1 MIMKKLLS
9 LSIFLFV
16 IEILY
21 SQVPQKMSYQ
31 AVIRD
36 NTNALIVN
44 HAVGMKI
51 SIIQD
56 SPTGNP
62 VYVESQTPNT
72 NSNGL
77 VSIEVGE
84 QPGFDLID
92 WADGPYFIKT
102 EIDPAGGSNYIIIGT
117 SQLLSVPFAL
127 HAKTAE
133 TVTGL
138 PSETDP
144 VFGLSASA
152 DIIQADIS
160 AWNNKQD
167 KLTAGT
173 GIQIAGNVISVV
185 GGVNP
190 GSSLPTVNTISYSD
204 LSYRSTTVSGEVTDA
219 GNEMVVAR
227 GFCYG
232 THSAPAFSDKYIQAG
247 NGPGSFNGQLAS
259 LIPNTK
265 YYIRAFATNIV
276 GTTYGNEISFTT
288 LPLAI
293 PLLTTTAISN
303 ISNSAAQGGG
313 NITDNGGSD
322 LTERGICWS
331 LIANPTIADF
341 HSSDGTASGS
351 YVSLLTA
358 LTPNTTYHVRAYAT
372 NAQGTGYGEEISFTT
387 ITLSLASI
395 TTNAPTNVSTITAM
409 GGGNVTNDNGSS
421 VTSRGICWATTSS
434 PTTSDANYSQTGGV
448 GSFTASMTGLLPQTK
463 YYVRAFAANE
473 AGTVYGNEYEFTTLA
488 LTVPVLSTK
497 DIGGISSNIAGSGG
511 NITNDGGSPITSKGI
526 CWSLN
531 TLPDLTNYKTTD
543 GSGSASFNSTMNNL
557 NPLTTYYVRAYATNG
572 QGTSYGNEKSFT
584 TTDLVSPGPTVPV
597 IGTSTSSI
605 TGSTTGSGG
614 GYVSSDGGSAV
625 TARGVCWSTSPN
637 PTLADS
643 FSTDGTGLG
652 FFSSSITGLSGCG
665 MVYYIKAYATNSTG
679 TGYGN
684 QNSISTGLLPGVTTA
699 DITDIGYYTAVSG
712 GSITDDG
719 GCPIAQKGVCWSVNP
734 NPTIV
739 NSKTT
744 EGVGSSAFVSNITG
758 LFANRTYYIRAY
770 ATNSVGTTY
779 GSEKVFTTATPA
791 TPYIGQNYAGGIIF
805 YLDGSGL
812 HGLVCAPTDQGSYSW
827 GCAGTNIPTGTS
839 LGSGVTNTAAIIA
852 ICGTANLAAKI
863 CDNLVL
869 NSYSDWFLP
878 SKDELTLMYTN
889 LYTQG
894 LGSFSS
900 YYWTSSQGDATYAW
914 MFYIGYG
921 AAYYGSAWGTNKN
934 YSYGVRAVRAF

>member
-16 IEILY
+16 IEILF

-36 NTNALIVN
+36 HTNALIAN

-51 SIIQD
+51 SILQG

-62 VYVESQTPNT
+62 VYVESQNPNT
-72 NSNGL
+72 NINGL
-77 VSIEVGE
+77 VSIEVGV

-92 WADGPYFIKT
+92 WADGPYFIRT
-102 EIDPAGGSNYIIIGT
+102 EVDPAGGSNYTIIGT

-133 TVTGL
+133 TVMGL

-173 GIQIAGNVISVV
+173 GIQITGDVISVI

-190 GSSLPTVNTISYSD
+190 GSTLPTVNTISFLD
-204 LSYRSTTVSGEVTDA
+204 LSYRSTNVSGEVTA
-219 GNEMVVAR
+219 SGNEMVVAR

-232 THSAPAFSDKYIQAG
+232 THSGPTFSDKYIQAG
-247 NGPGSFNGQLAS
+247 TGMGSFNGQLAS
-259 LIPNTK
+259 LMPNTK

-288 LPLAI
+288 LPLTI
-293 PLLTTTAISN
+293 PSLTTTAISN
-303 ISNSAAQGGG
+303 ISNSSAQGGG

-322 LTERGICWS
+322 LTDRGICWS
-331 LIANPTIADF
+331 LTANPSISDF

-351 YVSLLTA
+351 YVSLLPD

-387 ITLSLASI
+387 NTLSLASV
-395 TTNAPTNVSTITAM
+395 TTNAPTNVSTTTFT

-421 VTSRGICWATTSS
+421 VFSRGICWSSTAS
-434 PTTSDANYSQTGGV
+434 PTTTDANYTQAGGI
-448 GSFTASMTGLLPQTK
+448 GSFTANVTGLLPRTK
-463 YYVRAFAANE
+463 YYVRAFAVNG
-473 AGTVYGNEYEFTTLA
+473 AGIVYGNEYEFTTLA

-497 DIGGISSNIAGSGG
+497 DISGISSNIAGSGG
-511 NITNDGGSPITSKGI
+511 NITGDGGSPIISKGI

-531 TLPDLTNYKTTD
+531 PSPDLTNYKTTD

-572 QGTSYGNEKSFT
+572 MGTTFGDEKSFT

-597 IGTSTSSI
+597 IGTSTSTI
-605 TGSTTGSGG
+605 TGSATASGG
-614 GYVSSDGGSAV
+614 GYVSSDGGSPV
-625 TARGVCWSTSPN
+625 TARGVCWGTSPN

-643 FSTDGTGLG
+643 FSADGNGLG
-652 FFSSSITGLSGCG
+652 FFTSSITGLSGCG
-665 MVYYIKAYATNSTG
+665 IVYYIRAYATNTTG

-684 QNSISTGLLPGVTTA
+684 QNTISTGLLPGVTTG
-699 DITDIGYYTAVSG
+699 DITEIGYYTAVSG
-712 GSITDDG
+712 GSVIDDG
-719 GCPIAQKGVCWSVNP
+719 GCTITQKGVCWSYNP
-734 NPTIV
+734 NPTIN
-739 NSKTT
+739 NSRTT
-744 EGVGSSAFVSNITG
+744 EGAGGGVFISNITG
-758 LFANRTYYIRAY
+758 LNANRTYYVRAY
-770 ATNSVGTTY
+770 ATNIKGTSY
-779 GSEKVFTTATPA
+779 GPEKVFTTATPS
-791 TPYIGQNYAGGIIF
+791 TPYVGQNYAGGIVF
-805 YLDGSGL
+805 YVDGTGE
-812 HGLVCAPTDQGSYSW
+812 HGLVCSPGNLGNYSW
-827 GCAGTNIPTGTS
+827 GCLGTSIPTGS
-839 LGSGVTNTAAIIA
+839 ALGTGPTNTAAIVA
-852 ICGTANLAAKI
+852 SCGDANTAAKI

-869 NSYSDWFLP
+869 NGYSDWFLP
-878 SKDELTLMYTN
+878 SSDELNLIYLN
-889 LYTQG
+889 LYLKNLNVTG
-894 LGSFSS
+894 GRYWSSTEAEPGRAYFHYFEYNDRNSF
-900 YYWTSSQGDATYAW
+900 
-914 MFYIGYG
+914 
-921 AAYYGSAWGTNKN
+921 NKN
-934 YSYGVRAVRAF
+934 YGLDVRAVRAF